1 MLRQFIEAFLLNGLG
16 GSPLVQV
23 TLLFIVE
30 LYFIY
35 SVFKNKPY
43 VFLAQSRVE
52 LVTVFARFLTY
63 FIAFLSTSGAMS
75 LLQAASSLLVIQL
88 IMLLNVSLEYCL
100 IFLIISQPQLLLLL
114 LFKIRLYVV

>member
-1 MLRQFIEAFLLNGLG
+1 MLRQFLEAFLLNGLG

-30 LYFIY
+30 LYFIH

-75 LLQAASSLLVIQL
+75 LLQAASSLLIIQL
-88 IMLLNVSLEYCL
+88 IMLLNVSLSF
-100 IFLIISQPQLLLLL
+100 FL
-114 LFKIRLYVV
+114 FV